1 MSILDLA
8 KQGESSLLVGSK
20 RKVGTETLWSGQFHS
35 SRQHIAWARN
45 CIGSSSCSSRSSNL
59 DGYHNKCQLRHGDM
73 VDVKDPNKI
82 ECGKLRND
90 AWDPKQTQII
100 SYKHVGAKGPR
111 GEVELCLGRTHRQT
125 MLLSA
130 SAHLHRDVQNDEL
143 DINVIKP
150 CYGKQISCLLLQ
162 RHHDSTPTHVL
173 FGSLQHAIAPHAR
186 YLWKDSSGWKA
197 LQYDDWMARTR
208 RKALPGR
215 GVIQLL
221 AQQANIDWVSADDEP
236 LWGGMKLLCPP
247 CGMQDGKSSTLMT
260 AVDEAV
266 YGFAC
271 LCVHVV

>member
-82 ECGKLRND
+82 ECGKLRKN

-125 MLLSA
+125 MLLSV
-130 SAHLHRDVQNDEL
+130 SAHLHLARPR
-143 DINVIKP
+143 I
-150 CYGKQISCLLLQ
+150 LLFI
-162 RHHDSTPTHVL
+162 R
-173 FGSLQHAIAPHAR
+173 F
-186 YLWKDSSGWKA
+186 WA
-197 LQYDDWMARTR
+197 LRG
-208 RKALPGR
+208 PGYYY
-215 GVIQLL
+215 
-221 AQQANIDWVSADDEP
+221 S
-236 LWGGMKLLCPP
+236 
-247 CGMQDGKSSTLMT
+247 
-260 AVDEAV
+260 
-266 YGFAC
+266 
-271 LCVHVV
+271 